1 MEHQHRT
8 SLCASGI
15 DHKVDVWPISAG
27 AEAEML
33 HWQSVTPAEAS
44 GLPSHIFSK
53 SEHNAN
59 LLISHR
65 RCKECP
71 SSCPV
76 CTGRVVS
83 TSEMKHVASHA
94 MVERLNPPNSVR
106 ARTQLSAYP
115 RPQKDQPNLA
125 ALPTSRESTKYSQS
139 RRIYVSY
146 LPPWQLHHL
155 RPSPWTVAP
164 SLALVSRSPSCQQL
178 NSWRE
183 FPFLPRS

>member
-15 DHKVDVWPISAG
+15 DHMVDVWPISAG

-44 GLPSHIFSK
+44 GLPYHIFSK

-65 RCKECP
+65 PCKECP
-71 SSCPV
+71 SSFPT
-76 CTGRVVS
+76 CTGSVVS

-115 RPQKDQPNLA
+115 RLQKDQPNLA
-125 ALPTSRESTKYSQS
+125 ARPTTRGSTKSPQS
-139 RRIYVSY
+139 RRIYVSC
-146 LPPWQLHHL
+146 LPPWRPYHLHHSL
-155 RPSPWTVAP
+155 WMVAP
-164 SLALVSRSPSCQQL
+164 SSASVSRSP
-178 NSWRE
+178 
-183 FPFLPRS
+183 